1 MFSIDIVMRQS
12 PLQIKSSIKLL
23 KDQPPNTVETLLNA
37 LRYALY
43 ELPHMHNDNNM
54 TITLCS
60 VKAVAMLNN
69 LLCQPNEQ

>member
-1 MFSIDIVMRQS
+1 MRQS